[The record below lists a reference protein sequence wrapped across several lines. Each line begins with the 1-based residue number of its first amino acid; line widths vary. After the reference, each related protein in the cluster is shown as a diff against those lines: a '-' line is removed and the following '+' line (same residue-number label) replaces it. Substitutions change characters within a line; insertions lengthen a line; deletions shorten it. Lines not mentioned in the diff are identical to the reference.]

1 MPPLETPTELPTSV
15 VPAAL
20 PIPDAVIRVWDLS
33 FAYGA
38 APVLEGVNL
47 EVGAGEFLGIV
58 GPNAGG
64 KSTLLKLILGLLAP
78 QAGRIRVLGH
88 PPAAASRLIGYVP
101 QYPSFPRDFPITVEQ
116 AVLLARIGSRGRQ
129 HAGASGLRNPLP
141 GWLAALRPGGYGR
154 ADRAAAR
161 QALEEVEAADLA
173 QRRIGSLSGGQLQ
186 RVLLARA
193 LAGEP
198 RILILDEPT
207 ANIDQ
212 RLEGDIFDL
221 LRRLNARLTI
231 LVVSHDI
238 GFISSYVGRVACV
251 NRTLIC
257 HRTDAIDGQVIRD
270 LYGESVRMVA
280 HRH

>member
-1 MPPLETPTELPTSV
+1 MTSLLPAIEVHNLTFS
-15 VPAAL
+15 
-20 PIPDAVIRVWDLS
+20 
-33 FAYGA
+33 YGS
-38 APVLEGVNL
+38 APVLEDVSL
-47 EVGAGEFLGIV
+47 RVDPGEFLGIV

-64 KSTLLKLILGLLAP
+64 KSTLLRLILGLLSP
-78 QAGRIRVLGH
+78 QSGQIQVLGR
-88 PPAAASRLIGYVP
+88 PPGTASRQIGYVP

-116 AVLLARIGSRGRQ
+116 AVLLARIGDGQGRPL
-129 HAGASGLRNPLP
+129 AGFWP
-141 GWLAALRPGGYGR
+141 GRYSR
-154 ADRAAAR
+154 ADREITDR
-161 QALEEVEAADLA
+161 ALAEVEALDLA
-173 QRRIGSLSGGQLQ
+173 RRRIGSLSGGQLQ

-238 GFISSYVGRVACV
+238 GFISSYVTRVACV
-251 NRTLIC
+251 NRTLAC
-257 HRTDAIDGQVIRD
+257 HHTDAIDGQIIQD
-270 LYGESVRMVA
+270 LYGETVRMVA
-280 HRH
+280 HRHQNQQTDHA

>member
-78 QAGRIRVLGH
+78 QAGRIRVLGN
-88 PPAAASRLIGYVP
+88 PPAAASRLVGYVP

-116 AVLLARIGSRGRQ
+116 AVLLGRIGGRGRQ
-129 HAGASGLRNPLP
+129 HAGASGLHNPLP